1 MLRSGSRVGPTAVQ
15 SPFASALLDLG
26 LATPPCGPMRACLR
40 AHAAFLGGRPPVPFP
55 VPPHTHKDGHVFKKW
70 EIVSVD
76 EDAETQEPSP
86 RCGGVNGAAAT
97 WRGPIKRN
105 RQMQVCS

>member
-1 MLRSGSRVGPTAVQ
+1 MEGERPLRKSGDAAVGVT
-15 SPFASALLDLG
+15 
-26 LATPPCGPMRACLR
+26 CGPVCERMLPSWAGTLLC
-40 AHAAFLGGRPPVPFP
+40 VPFP

-86 RCGGVNGAAAT
+86 RCGGVNGSAAT